1 MELLKVK
8 RFNMANRS
16 KTAFSSKKK
25 VEVTDDNGVSEFY
38 EERRIIVD
46 KGQRPLRIDKFLMDK
61 IDNMTRNRIQKAIQH
76 GTVLVD
82 GRTVKANFKVLPEQ
96 EINIKIPRASIADRI
111 IPEDIPLDI
120 RYEDEDLMVIYKPA
134 GLVVHPGYGNP
145 RGTLLNALAY
155 YFGDTGDNLMEE
167 TEGYY
172 DRPWLIHRIDKDTTG
187 LMVIAKSE
195 LAMNH
200 LSKQFFN
207 RTIHRRYTALVWG
220 EPWDNEGTVI
230 GNIAR
235 HQTNRMQ
242 MAVYD
247 DDSIGKHAVTHY
259 KVLERLY
266 YVSLIECKLE
276 TGRTHQIRVHMKH
289 IGHTLFNDARY
300 GGDRILKGTVFTKY
314 KRFVENCFAI
324 LPPQALHAKELG
336 FIHPRTGE
344 KMFFDAPTPD
354 YFIACL
360 ERWRT
365 YVEGRK
371 SLLE

>member
-1 MELLKVK
+1 
-8 RFNMANRS
+8 MANPS
-16 KTAFSSKKK
+16 KAAFSSKKK
-25 VEVTDDNGVSEFY
+25 QVEVIGSNGESEFY
-38 EERRIIVD
+38 EERTIVVD
-46 KGQRPLRIDKFLMDK
+46 KGQRPLRIDKFLMDR
-61 IDNMTRNRIQKAIQH
+61 IESMTRNRIQKAIQH

-82 GRTVKANFKVLPEQ
+82 GQTVKANYKVLPSQ
-96 EINIKIPRASIADRI
+96 IINLKIPRSSIADRI
-111 IPEDIPLDI
+111 IPENIPLDI
-120 RYEDEDLMVIYKPA
+120 RYEDDDVMVIYKPA
-134 GLVVHPGYGNP
+134 GLVVHPGYGNS

-155 YFGDTGDNLMEE
+155 YFGDSGDDLMEG
-167 TEGYY
+167 TDGNY

-207 RTIHRRYTALVWG
+207 RTIHRRYTAIVWG

-235 HQTNRMQ
+235 HPTNRMQ
-242 MAVYD
+242 MSVYD
-247 DDSIGKHAVTHY
+247 DDTIGKHAVTHY

-300 GGDRILKGTVFTKY
+300 GGDRIIKGTVFTKY
-314 KRFVENCFAI
+314 KRFVENCFEI
-324 LPPQALHAKELG
+324 LPHQALHAKELG
-336 FIHPRTGE
+336 FVHPRTGE
-344 KMFFDAPTPD
+344 KMFFDAPEPD
-354 YFIACL
+354 YFIQCL

>member
-1 MELLKVK
+1 
-8 RFNMANRS
+8 MANRS

-314 KRFVENCFAI
+314 KRFVENCFEI
-324 LPPQALHAKELG
+324 LPHQALHAKELG

-360 ERWRT
+360 ER
-365 YVEGRK
+365 
-371 SLLE
+371 

>member
-1 MELLKVK
+1 
-8 RFNMANRS
+8 MAKQS

-25 VEVTDDNGVSEFY
+25 EAAEVNLGSEFY
-38 EERRIIVD
+38 EERTITVD
-46 KGQRPLRIDKFLMDK
+46 KGQRPIRIDKFLMDK
-61 IDNMTRNRIQKAIQH
+61 IENITRNRIQKAIQF
-76 GTVLVD
+76 GTITID
-82 GRTVKANFKVLPEQ
+82 GKTVKASFKVLPQQ
-96 EINIKIPRASIADRI
+96 EIHVKIPRASIADQI
-111 IPEDIPLDI
+111 IPQDIPLDI
-120 RYEDEDLMVIYKPA
+120 RYEDDDLMVIYKPA
-134 GLVVHPGYGNP
+134 GLVVHPGYGNTH
-145 RGTLLNALAY
+145 GTLLNALAF
-155 YFGDTGDNLMEE
+155 YFGDTGENLMNENNE
-167 TEGYY
+167 VY

-207 RTIHRRYTALVWG
+207 RTIHRRYWAIVWS
-220 EPWDNEGTVI
+220 EPWENEGTVI

-242 MAVYD
+242 MTVYED
-247 DDSIGKHAVTHY
+247 DTIGKHAVTHY

-289 IGHTLFNDARY
+289 IGNTLFNDSRY
-300 GGDRILKGTVFTKY
+300 GGNKVLKGTIFTKY
-314 KRFVENCFAI
+314 RRFVENCFDI
-324 LPPQALHAKELG
+324 LPHQALHAKELG

-344 KMFFDAPTPD
+344 KMFFDAPAPE
-354 YFIACL
+354 YFMRCL
-360 ERWRT
+360 DRWRT

-371 SLLE
+371 NLLED